1 MVNEIKD
8 LFAKCRQSSGYWYL
22 QAPDNNLM
30 RLFKYGND
38 LKSLEHAQ
46 MLYTCK
52 LQQLYTT
59 VVSKC

>member
-1 MVNEIKD
+1 
-8 LFAKCRQSSGYWYL
+8 
-22 QAPDNNLM
+22 M